1 MISLTLRDLASIAE
15 LSFNSSMINE
25 GMIIS
30 SFSID
35 SRTLKKG
42 DAYIAIEGTQ
52 FDGNNFIQEAIDKG
66 ASMAF
71 TSNAKLLSP
80 KIFYI
85 HDGKNFLKKI
95 ASFILKKIN
104 PKVIAI
110 TGSNGKTTTK
120 EIIAAIFR
128 QELCE
133 DQFLVSAGN
142 FNNDIGLPLTILRLN
157 ENHKIVILEMG
168 MNHAGEIEEL
178 TKIAPPDIAVITN
191 IGEAHI
197 QNFNSKD
204 GIASA
209 KKEILCNISI
219 NGSAII
225 PRDDDY
231 YSYLIKG
238 LSALKVTTFGMADNS
253 DIYCNI
259 QNDLTMRYY
268 ILGETF
274 DASCKLIGDHNISNM
289 LAAIAVASCMNVPI
303 NSIKKGIESMQP
315 VQGRLEVKRSKNG
328 ATIIDD
334 TYNANPS
341 SMKAAI
347 DTLSKFKSQQKIIVL
362 GDMGELGSQ
371 SNEFH
376 DDVISYINS
385 SNIHFTLAIGENM
398 KASMT
403 KSIKQGK
410 WYESKEDLL
419 DSLSKLM
426 NEDSVIL
433 VKGSRFMKMEEIIN
447 KIL

>member
-1 MISLTLRDLASIAE
+1 
-15 LSFNSSMINE
+15 
-25 GMIIS
+25 
-30 SFSID
+30 
-35 SRTLKKG
+35 
-42 DAYIAIEGTQ
+42 
-52 FDGNNFIQEAIDKG
+52 
-66 ASMAF
+66 
-71 TSNAKLLSP
+71 
-80 KIFYI
+80 
-85 HDGKNFLKKI
+85 
-95 ASFILKKIN
+95 
-104 PKVIAI
+104 
-110 TGSNGKTTTK
+110 
-120 EIIAAIFR
+120 
-128 QELCE
+128 
-133 DQFLVSAGN
+133 
-142 FNNDIGLPLTILRLN
+142 
-157 ENHKIVILEMG
+157 
-168 MNHAGEIEEL
+168 
-178 TKIAPPDIAVITN
+178 
-191 IGEAHI
+191 
-197 QNFNSKD
+197 
-204 GIASA
+204 
-209 KKEILCNISI
+209 
-219 NGSAII
+219 
-225 PRDDDY
+225 
-231 YSYLIKG
+231 
-238 LSALKVTTFGMADNS
+238 
-253 DIYCNI
+253 
-259 QNDLTMRYY
+259 
-268 ILGETF
+268 
-274 DASCKLIGDHNISNM
+274 
-289 LAAIAVASCMNVPI
+289 
-303 NSIKKGIESMQP
+303 MQP